1 MVNMQDG
8 KGLVST
14 EDLQR
19 VCDEFEMGVSRHTL
33 DGLMEFCDVDNDG
46 IINFVE
52 FANYLNWK
60 DKMLIKPKEQRILLN
75 GPLLPSSLFTHLR
88 SGSWT
93 LKVHLSNISYCFSY
107 FFPSCTDVF

>member
-1 MVNMQDG
+1 MCLTVNMQDG

-19 VCDEFEMGVSRHTL
+19 VCDEYELGVSRHTL

-60 DKMLIKPKEQRILLN
+60 DKMLVKPKEQRILLN
-75 GPLLPSSLFTHLR
+75 GPLRLSVCSLICIPVLV
-88 SGSWT
+88 T
-93 LKVHLSNISYCFSY
+93 LKCF
-107 FFPSCTDVF
+107 